1 MALDMISIG
10 QAIYDTTKRIESGVN
25 TLHQYAAK
33 YAEAEKE
40 YRFKLA
46 REIMKLKDEKTPM
59 TIISDLARGN
69 ISEYKFRR
77 DLAEVEYKTSRDMLN
92 ALQGQLSGLQT
103 LYRRQDEI

>member
-1 MALDMISIG
+1 MDIVNIS
-10 QAIYDTTKRIESGVN
+10 QEIYNTAKRIESGVN

-46 REIMKLKDEKTPM
+46 REIMKLKEEKTPM
-59 TIISDLARGN
+59 TIISDVARGN
-69 ISEYKFRR
+69 IAEHKFKR

-92 ALQGQLSGLQT
+92 ALQSELSALQT